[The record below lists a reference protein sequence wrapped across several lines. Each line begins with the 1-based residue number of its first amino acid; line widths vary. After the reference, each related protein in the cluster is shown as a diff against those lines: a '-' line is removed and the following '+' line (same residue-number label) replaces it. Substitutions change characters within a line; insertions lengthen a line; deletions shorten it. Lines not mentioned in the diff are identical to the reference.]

1 MFLILIEMF
10 QYISIQILNINFQVV
25 EKKKKKKEIDSI
37 LKDHTKLFNFTY

>member
-1 MFLILIEMF
+1 MFLILIEIF

-25 EKKKKKKEIDSI
+25 EKKKKKEIDSI

>member
-25 EKKKKKKEIDSI
+25 EKKKKKGNRFDS
-37 LKDHTKLFNFTY
+37 